1 MVDCRRMPKGGAL
14 HLHEYGMVSAQWI
27 LNNITYREGLFISD
41 NSKDNNNQ
49 ASGKFSLVGEV
60 DFCHFIKKVSCH
72 SGIQGIHRFSEIF
85 ATSLCK
91 RL

>member
-41 NSKDNNNQ
+41 NSKDNDNQ
-49 ASGKFSLVGEV
+49 ASGKFTLVGEI
-60 DFCHFIKKVSCH
+60 DFCHFIKKCY
-72 SGIQGIHRFSEIF
+72 SGYSEIF
-85 ATSLCK
+85 ATSLCE

>member
-60 DFCHFIKKVSCH
+60 DFCHFIKKVSFRVFI
-72 SGIQGIHRFSEIF
+72 GFLRYSEIF